1 MVRANLEQNGWA
13 LTRRGDELICKPAP
27 LRAEKPKL
35 LGKRLLRRISKDAA
49 VAEFM
54 KRLNAEV
61 VGAEDLR
68 N

>member
-13 LTRRGDELICKPAP
+13 LTRRRDELICKPAP
-27 LRAEKPKL
+27 LKTEKPKPP
-35 LGKRLLRRISKDAA
+35 GKRLLRRISKDAA

-54 KRLNAEV
+54 KRFNAEV
-61 VGAEDLR
+61 VDAEDLR